1 MAHLSWE
8 VYVWFRPEPA
18 DRAHL
23 EPTGGLRP
31 ACPPDAGRGE
41 LVEGPRPACPPVPA
55 PQVQAGRQARELVE
69 GRQARRRPPEGDVLN
84 LPKGSVQ
91 SLSKGGT
98 RSLPKDRVLPAQA
111 GRPGSLSKD
120 HSLEAQG
127 RQGNR
132 LALEIDGELSAQLS
146 LKARARG
153 QTVGGLVTDL
163 IARGLQQDGLRSQAE
178 AALASLT
185 PREQEVAWLTARG
198 HTNPQIAEAL
208 IISPETVKTHVAH
221 VLEKFGVRSK
231 AELRVRLL
239 DLGVRWWESGRQ

>member
-1 MAHLSWE
+1 
-8 VYVWFRPEPA
+8 
-18 DRAHL
+18 
-23 EPTGGLRP
+23 
-31 ACPPDAGRGE
+31 
-41 LVEGPRPACPPVPA
+41 
-55 PQVQAGRQARELVE
+55 
-69 GRQARRRPPEGDVLN
+69 
-84 LPKGSVQ
+84 
-91 SLSKGGT
+91 LSKE
-98 RSLPKDRVLPAQA
+98 
-111 GRPGSLSKD
+111 
-120 HSLEAQG
+120 HSLEAQDL
-127 RQGNR
+127 QGNR

>member
-1 MAHLSWE
+1 MTHLSWE

-18 DRAHL
+18 DGAHP

-41 LVEGPRPACPPVPA
+41 LVEGRP
-55 PQVQAGRQARELVE
+55 
-69 GRQARRRPPEGDVLN
+69 ARRRPPEGDVLN
-84 LPKGSVQ
+84 LPKG
-91 SLSKGGT
+91 
-98 RSLPKDRVLPAQA
+98 RVLPAQA
-111 GRPGSLSKD
+111 GRPGSLSKE
-120 HSLEAQG
+120 HSLEAQDP
-127 RQGNR
+127 RGNR

-146 LKARARG
+146 LKARTRG

-239 DLGVRWWESGRQ
+239 DLGVRWWEGGRP

>member
-1 MAHLSWE
+1 MTHLSWE

-18 DRAHL
+18 DGAHP
-23 EPTGGLRP
+23 EPTGGLRPACPPDASRGEPVEGLRP

-41 LVEGPRPACPPVPA
+41 LVEGRP
-55 PQVQAGRQARELVE
+55 
-69 GRQARRRPPEGDVLN
+69 ARRRPPEGDVLN
-84 LPKGSVQ
+84 LPKGS
-91 SLSKGGT
+91 G
-98 RSLPKDRVLPAQA
+98 LPAPARPGGRARVAQAQVGRQA
-111 GRPGSLSKD
+111 GRPGSLSKE
-120 HSLEAQG
+120 HSLEAQDP
-127 RQGNR
+127 RGNR

-146 LKARARG
+146 LKARTRG

-198 HTNPQIAEAL
+198 YTNPQIAEAL

-239 DLGVRWWESGRQ
+239 DLGVRWWESGR